1 MAFNAEQINIIL
13 DAQTKDLRR
22 ELERA
27 ERRIK
32 NFENRSRGSMAS
44 STKSF
49 DMLGAAARRFAPVLA
64 ATFSIKALQD
74 ASNLSR
80 ELVNLSNLTGVGIE
94 RFQEMAF
101 ASDKVN
107 ITQEKLADILKDVN
121 DKVGDFM
128 QTGAGPMA
136 DFFENIAPKV
146 GITADAF
153 RDLNSADALQL
164 YVDSLQKAGVSQQ
177 EMTFYMEALASDASM
192 LTPLLADNGAEMANL
207 AEKARSLGIVL
218 DEDLVRQTA
227 QMDKVWST
235 VMTSMSRNFTAFAM
249 HVINGFDNIFGIT
262 NYGQMSIVQRQ
273 INDLTDEATNLNA
286 ALAEAAV
293 NGGTLPFDVF
303 SGVNGQGVTTVAAA
317 KERLEAIRTDLAAA
331 TAEKEELQVLLDK
344 LSEASADIQS
354 TPSIGSGG
362 GGSSTDELEK
372 IRNAF
377 EQLMNGL
384 DDAAKANN
392 TFAAAQETVNAA
404 LSAGIITADEA
415 AFAMDLITKRLQEA
429 TGEAIDL
436 SSVAD
441 TMKSAMESAFMG
453 IVDGTMTAKDAF
465 RAMATDIIKELYR
478 VLVVQQLVGSF
489 ESGGGGILGALAPMF
504 GRASGGPVQA
514 GQPYMTGESGRELF
528 VPKTDGRILSP
539 AQTMSIGQG
548 GGETITVIQ
557 NNTFGNGVNRA
568 EINAMLPKL
577 VEASKAAVL
586 DAKRRGGSYGGAF

>member
-13 DAQTKDLRR
+13 AAQTKDLRA
-22 ELERA
+22 ELAKA
-27 ERRIK
+27 EKRMK
-32 NFENRSRGSMAS
+32 YFEDKAKGNLANTS
-44 STKSF
+44 KSF
-49 DMLGAAARRFAPVLA
+49 DMIGAAARRAAPLIVGA
-64 ATFSIKALQD
+64 FSIQALQQ

-101 ASDKVN
+101 ASGQVN
-107 ITQEKLADILKDVN
+107 ISQEKLADILKDVN

-235 VMTSMSRNFTAFAM
+235 IMTSMSRNFSAFAM

-293 NGGTLPFDVF
+293 NGGKLPFNDF
-303 SGVNGQGVTTVAAA
+303 SGVGGQGVTSVDAA
-317 KERLEAIRTDLAAA
+317 
-331 TAEKEELQVLLDK
+331 Q
-344 LSEASADIQS
+344 
-354 TPSIGSGG
+354 
-362 GGSSTDELEK
+362 
-372 IRNAF
+372 
-377 EQLMNGL
+377 NGL
-384 DDAAKANN
+384 
-392 TFAAAQETVNAA
+392 
-404 LSAGIITADEA
+404 
-415 AFAMDLITKRLQEA
+415 
-429 TGEAIDL
+429 
-436 SSVAD
+436 
-441 TMKSAMESAFMG
+441 KSF
-453 IVDGTMTAKDAF
+453 
-465 RAMATDIIKELYR
+465 
-478 VLVVQQLVGSF
+478 
-489 ESGGGGILGALAPMF
+489 
-504 GRASGGPVQA
+504 
-514 GQPYMTGESGRELF
+514 
-528 VPKTDGRILSP
+528 
-539 AQTMSIGQG
+539 AQT
-548 GGETITVIQ
+548 
-557 NNTFGNGVNRA
+557 
-568 EINAMLPKL
+568 
-577 VEASKAAVL
+577 
-586 DAKRRGGSYGGAF
+586 

>member
-13 DAQTKDLRR
+13 AAQTKDLRA
-22 ELERA
+22 ELAKA
-27 ERRIK
+27 EKRMK
-32 NFENRSRGSMAS
+32 YFEDKAKGNLANTS
-44 STKSF
+44 KSF
-49 DMLGAAARRFAPVLA
+49 DMIGAAARRAAPLIVGA
-64 ATFSIKALQD
+64 FSIQALQQ

-101 ASDKVN
+101 ASGQVN
-107 ITQEKLADILKDVN
+107 ISQEKLADILKDVN

-235 VMTSMSRNFTAFAM
+235 VMNSMSRNFTAFAM

-262 NYGQMSIVQRQ
+262 TYGQFNIAARSMRE
-273 INDLTDEATNLNA
+273 LTMEADGLNA
-286 ALAEAAV
+286 ALTEAGKSGSFV
-293 NGGTLPFDVF
+293 VDEF
-303 SGVNGQGVTTVAAA
+303 SGTTGVGVTTAAA
-317 KERLEAIRTDLAAA
+317 ARERLSQIENERAVVQ
-331 TAEKEELQVLLDK
+331 AEMDELQILLNK
-344 LSEASADIQS
+344 LEEARTGVS
-354 TPSIGSGG
+354 TSPSIGTAGG

-415 AFAMDLITKRLQEA
+415 AFAMELITKRLQEA

-441 TMKSAMESAFMG
+441 TMKSAMENAFMG
-453 IVDGTMTAKDAF
+453 IVDGTMTARDAF

-548 GGETITVIQ
+548 GGESITVIQ

>member
-568 EINAMLPKL
+568 EINAMLPRL

>member
-13 DAQTKDLRR
+13 AAQTKDLRA
-22 ELERA
+22 ELAKA
-27 ERRIK
+27 EKRMK
-32 NFENRSRGSMAS
+32 YFEDKAKGNLANTS
-44 STKSF
+44 KSF
-49 DMLGAAARRFAPVLA
+49 DMIGAAARRAAPLIVGA
-64 ATFSIKALQD
+64 FSIQALQQ

-101 ASDKVN
+101 ASGQVN
-107 ITQEKLADILKDVN
+107 ISQEKLADILKDVN

-235 VMTSMSRNFTAFAM
+235 VMNSMSRNFTAFAM

-262 NYGQMSIVQRQ
+262 TYGQFNIAARAMR
-273 INDLTDEATNLNA
+273 DLTMEADDLNA
-286 ALAEAAV
+286 ALVEA
-293 NGGTLPFDVF
+293 GKSGTFVVDEF
-303 SGVNGQGVTTVAAA
+303 SGTTGVGVTTAAA
-317 KERLEAIRTDLAAA
+317 ARERLTQIENERAVVQ
-331 TAEKEELQVLLDK
+331 AEMDELQILLNK
-344 LSEASADIQS
+344 LEEARTGVS
-354 TPSIGSGG
+354 TSPSIGTAGG

-372 IRNAF
+372 IRTAF